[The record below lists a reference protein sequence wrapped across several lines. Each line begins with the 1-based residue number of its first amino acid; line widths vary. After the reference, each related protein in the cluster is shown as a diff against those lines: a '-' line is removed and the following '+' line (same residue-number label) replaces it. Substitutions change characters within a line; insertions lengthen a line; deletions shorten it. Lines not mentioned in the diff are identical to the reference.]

1 MSVSLD
7 GAKAVYAE
15 KMTTCRT
22 CSKPIVHIDAEIDP
36 RALDLRLVATCGHE
50 VPQEVGRDLWRRGM
64 RWTVPVISG
73 TTLGAA
79 ERHRQLHE
87 EGYTPEHDA
96 EHDPND
102 LTWAAWCL
110 LDAAASETPVTE
122 PPKMWPWAPEDWKP
136 DHTPMRRLVI
146 AEALIAAEIDRRLM
160 ESRMQK

>member
-1 MSVSLD
+1 MN
-7 GAKAVYAE
+7 
-15 KMTTCRT
+15 CRT
-22 CSKPIVHIDAEIDP
+22 CSKPIVHIDAEIDA

-50 VPQEVGRDLWRRGM
+50 VEQEAARDLWRRGM

-73 TTLGAA
+73 ATLLGA

-96 EHDPND
+96 EHDAND

-110 LDAAASETPVTE
+110 LDAAASDAPVPD
-122 PPKMWPWAPEDWKP
+122 PPKMWPWGADDWKP
-136 DHTPMRRLVI
+136 EHEPMRRLVI
-146 AEALIAAEIDRRLM
+146 AGALIAAEIDRRLM